1 MASIIKLKR
10 SSTASAVPGD
20 STLQAG
26 ELAINLADKKL
37 FSARSNGETIT
48 ISGDQYNLDTSA
60 GNSSQGVVT
69 LTVDNNALS
78 NDTIVFVGDNGTV
91 VSQTNSSHI
100 TVDSTTYAVSTGGNS
115 SIGQITLT
123 PTGGGDASADTLS
136 IKGAN
141 GIVVSGNSTQIT
153 VTAESFDY
161 DLSAGGS
168 ATTGTVVLGD
178 AAGDD
183 ADADTVTFSGANNV
197 VVKNV
202 DGSNI
207 EVYLQNNVTTAT
219 VTTTGLANVNSL
231 DVVGNATVGG
241 TLDVTSTSQFDGAVT
256 VGNST
261 ANAVISASGDI
272 NTDGTLDVA
281 GNTSLQGANTDV
293 GGHLDVTGSARV
305 GVNLTVAGNLT
316 VEGTTT
322 TVESTTVTIDDP
334 MLSLGDNNTSGD
346 VVDIGFY
353 GTYNDGATKHFAIVR
368 DATTDTIVAVNGI
381 GTEPGTTVTYN
392 AANSSSTGD
401 LATFDAIIDGGT
413 YS

>member
-10 SSTASAVPGD
+10 SSTGGAVPSD

-48 ISGDQYNLDTSA
+48 ISGDQYNLDTTL
-60 GNSSQGVVT
+60 GNATQGVVT
-69 LTVDNNALS
+69 LTVDNNVLS
-78 NDTIVFVGDNGTV
+78 NDTIFFVGDNGTV
-91 VSQTNSSHI
+91 VSQTNATHV
-100 TVDSTTYAVSTGGNS
+100 TVDSTTYAVSTSGNS
-115 SIGQITLT
+115 SIGQIVLT
-123 PTGGGDASADTLS
+123 PTGGGDASSDTLS
-136 IKGAN
+136 IVGAN

-183 ADADTVTFSGANNV
+183 ADTDTVTFAGANNV

-202 DGSNI
+202 DASNI
-207 EVYLQNNVTTAT
+207 EVYLANDVTTAT

-241 TLDVTSTSQFDGAVT
+241 TLDVTSTSQFDGAIT

-261 ANAVISASGDI
+261 ANAVITSAGNID
-272 NTDGTLDVA
+272 TDGTLTVA
-281 GNTSLQGANTDV
+281 GNTSLAGANTDV

-305 GVNLTVAGNLT
+305 GVNLTVAGDLT
-316 VEGTTT
+316 VQGTTT
-322 TVESTTVTIDDP
+322 TVQSTTVTIDDP
-334 MLSLGDNNTSGD
+334 MLSLGDNNTAGD
-346 VVDIGFY
+346 AVDIGFY